1 MWPVKS
7 EKMKELKQR
16 FEQAIKLAGY
26 EAPADFDFTI
36 PPSDEMGDYSTSV
49 ALAIASKNKE
59 NSKEVAENII
69 KQLETLEFKN
79 LEIAGPGFINIKLS
93 DDFFHGYLK
102 SVLKS
107 GAEFGKSQ
115 VGKDLKVIVEFISAN
130 PTGPLHIGNA
140 RGGPIGEVLS
150 NVLVW
155 QGYKV
160 EKEFY
165 VNDTGNQIKKFADT
179 LAYYYTVKSDPKFN
193 FPEGGY
199 PGEFLR
205 EVSEEIQAEHKAEII
220 ELHDNQLSDFFAK
233 VGLEKTIR
241 RIKEDIESLGISFDR
256 FVYESDFLN
265 SGKSMEVVGKLK
277 TDDHTNS
284 REGALWFTSNELD
297 PNDRETVLLRSDAD
311 NTPTYFATDIAY
323 HKDKFDRGNNQLID
337 VWGANHHGH
346 IARLKSAMKAI
357 GCDESKLSIILYQ
370 NVRLKKDGET
380 KQMGK
385 RLGNFINIAD
395 LITKL
400 KVPAD
405 VFKYTIISQAT
416 SSIIDF
422 DLDLALEQSEKN
434 PVYYLQY
441 AYARICSILR
451 NAEKGEIEELEKIAN
466 GQGTIKSDDL
476 KKLTDKKEIALIKTF
491 AGLSDVLEKISGE
504 FQIQA
509 LPHFATEIARAYHNF
524 YSSCH
529 VLSDDKELTRARLLL
544 VLATR
549 NVLKI
554 SLMLMGISA
563 PEKM

>member
-1 MWPVKS
+1 M
-7 EKMKELKQR
+7 EELKKQIAS
-16 FEQAIKLAGY
+16 AIKNAGY
-26 EAPADFDFTI
+26 DLPDNFDLSV
-36 PPSDEMGDYSTSV
+36 PPKDDLGDYSTSV
-49 ALAIASKNKE
+49 ALTIASKNSENPKE
-59 NSKEVAENII
+59 IAEKIVGELKSAEI
-69 KQLETLEFKN
+69 EKV
-79 LEIAGPGFINIKLS
+79 EIAGPGFINIKLS
-93 DDFFHGYLK
+93 NKFFHNYLA
-102 SVLKS
+102 SVLQIGS
-107 GAEFGKSQ
+107 DYGKSD
-115 VGKDLKVIVEFISAN
+115 VGKGQKVLVEFISAN

-150 NVLVW
+150 NVLTW
-155 QGYKV
+155 RGYTV

-179 LAYYYTVKSDPKFN
+179 LAYYYTIKSDPKFH

-199 PGEFLR
+199 PGDFLK
-205 EVSEEIQAEHKAEII
+205 EVSEEIQTEYKTEISN
-220 ELHDNQLSDFFAK
+220 LHDHELSGFFAK

-241 RIKEDIESLGISFDR
+241 RIKEDIEALGISFDR

-265 SGKSMEVVGKLK
+265 SGKSMEIVDQLK
-277 TDDHTNS
+277 ADGHTDN
-284 REGALWFTSNELD
+284 REGALWFTSNDLD
-297 PNDRETVLLRSDAD
+297 PNDRETVLLRSDAEK
-311 NTPTYFATDIAY
+311 TPTYFATDIAY
-323 HKDKFDRGNNQLID
+323 HKDKFERGNDRLID

-422 DLDLALEQSEKN
+422 DLDLALERSDKN

-451 NAEKGEIEELEKIAN
+451 NAEKGDIAELEKIAN
-466 GQGTIKSDDL
+466 GQGTIKSADL
-476 KKLTDKKEIALIKTF
+476 EKLTDKKEIALIKAL
-491 AGLSDVLEKISGE
+491 AGLSDALEKASGE

-509 LPHFATEIARAYHNF
+509 LPHFATEIARGFHNF
-524 YSSCH
+524 YANCH
-529 VLSDDKELTRARLLL
+529 VLSDDKELTRSRLLL

>member
-1 MWPVKS
+1 M
-7 EKMKELKQR
+7 EELKQKI
-16 FEQAIKLAGY
+16 ETAIKVAGY
-26 EAPADFDFTI
+26 EVPTSFDFTI
-36 PPSDEMGDYSTSV
+36 PPSDKMGDYSTSV
-49 ALAIASKNKE
+49 ALAIASKNKV
-59 NSKEVAENII
+59 NPKEIAEKIVAGLKSSDI
-69 KQLETLEFKN
+69 TSA
-79 LEIAGPGFINIKLS
+79 EIAGLGFINIKLS
-93 DDFFHGYLK
+93 DDFFHKYLK
-102 SVLKS
+102 SVLQA
-107 GAEFGKSQ
+107 GTDFGKSQ
-115 VGKDLKVIVEFISAN
+115 VGKDQKVLVEFISAN

-140 RGGPIGEVLS
+140 RGGPIGEVLA
-150 NVLVW
+150 NVLSW
-155 QGYKV
+155 QGYHV

-205 EVSEEIQAEHKAEII
+205 QVSEEIQIEHKTEIS
-220 ELHDNQLSDFFAK
+220 ELKDSELSDFFAK

-241 RIKEDIESLGISFDR
+241 RIKEDIAALGISFDR

-265 SGKSMEVVGKLK
+265 SGKSIKIVEKLK
-277 TDDHTNS
+277 ADGHTNS
-284 REGALWFTSNELD
+284 REGALWFTSNDLD

-311 NTPTYFATDIAY
+311 KTPTYFATDIAY
-323 HKDKFDRGNNQLID
+323 HKDKFERGNDRLID

-385 RLGNFINIAD
+385 RLGNFINFAD

-405 VFKYTIISQAT
+405 VFKYMIISQAT

-422 DLDLALEQSEKN
+422 DLDVALEQSEKN

-451 NAEKGEIEELEKIAN
+451 NADAELLVEAEKIAN
-466 GQGTIKSDDL
+466 GQGTIKPQDL
-476 KKLTDKKEIALIKTF
+476 EKLTDKKEIVLIKTL
-491 AGLSDVLEKISGE
+491 AGLSDVLEKVSGE

-524 YSSCH
+524 YSSCQ
-529 VLSDDKELTRARLLL
+529 VLSEDKELTRSRLLL